1 MGVYLGIYQSY
12 QLCHHH
18 FCEASTS
25 DVIDVPLLAM
35 LYKCPT
41 EGLPILHSWVS
52 VLKGIL
58 LSGFES
64 WREMVEVKWV
74 QDPVPLDQPLSY
86 ASILPVKGLGRVSM
100 ILWAVMFTYKNM
112 DLDAMGEASKSD
124 FLRPLREV
132 PKINPTLSHPI
143 LRFPQYH
150 QNPTLSNIS
159 HIIHIKASCWQFP
172 NFQNPNVMVWVK
184 PSCWQLF
191 PHYPKSG
198 QIGFPHYLDNVG
210 TSGG

>member
-1 MGVYLGIYQSY
+1 MAERLGSFLSFASHNHSLSPQSEFGLLLSHGDITNIISNGLTWVSTNHTY
-12 QLCHHH
+12 HLCHNH
-18 FCEASTS
+18 FCEAST

-35 LYKCPT
+35 LYKRPA

-74 QDPVPLDQPLSY
+74 QDPAPLDQPLGY

-100 ILWAVMFTYKNM
+100 ILWAVMFTYNNL

-124 FLRPLREV
+124 FLRPLREI
-132 PKINPTLSHPI
+132 PKINPTI
-143 LRFPQYH
+143 FPKY
-150 QNPTLSNIS
+150 
-159 HIIHIKASCWQFP
+159 F
-172 NFQNPNVMVWVK
+172 
-184 PSCWQLF
+184 
-191 PHYPKSG
+191 
-198 QIGFPHYLDNVG
+198 
-210 TSGG
+210 